1 MARLVDLAIK
11 TDDVPVIGQR
21 IKSSWFDHNQS
32 SYRGESKD

>member
-1 MARLVDLAIK
+1 MAILVDFAIK
-11 TDDVPVIGQR
+11 TDDFPVICQT